1 LQKFQQKALKQTK
14 QKKSKSAEFLMVKEA
29 RGATEGTGNP
39 AFNMSSPDLS
49 AHQTSEKKVI
59 RHDMLDRTLAAHQQ
73 KFRLL
78 ASAEP
83 KGNEYSR
90 NYFDPLTDEEIHPRQ
105 YGMEVSGEVDN
116 RILYDR
122 LTELFH
128 ENGQGGSQDES
139 IVEETLGSEE
149 LVSSGKILGLYKEDG
164 EATSSYSEETERY
177 AQKDIILPGS
187 SSLEQVS
194 TKIYIKKLQ
203 LTLESHGGYGTPE
216 EWKIHGIRSQLSESP
231 VPHPRIQPTSDGVD
245 LKFEGEGLS
254 EYLPMSCL
262 KTDKTFE
269 KYVPLASRSPQPLQ
283 IQMKCIRG
291 LKNKAPQGSYFLKVS
306 LLGRPGGRVLPWC
319 LTEQLKT
326 RTHPVRHDGKFY
338 DVGLYFHESLY
349 VVLPSKKDV
358 KPGAAFLFE
367 LILLRGKYA
376 CLHQVVGWTTFPLY
390 DSNLDV
396 VEGKFKCPL
405 LRGHYDQKLDNFRKI
420 EDLICLDLD
429 HWLCNLYFQVI
440 KLPLHL
446 DDQENHER
454 CIQLPPEF
462 PVCLMAEAEKAE
474 SGVDN
479 TAGLSE
485 KETEKNIC
493 ASRGDEA
500 KSSSLSSQG
509 SISNKIGPCPM
520 DRDLNLSKEDHEL
533 HNKVESNLVIKAGFE
548 VQGIVKQLTFVKSMK
563 ITTLMELNMMSYLFA
578 LLLQTHL
585 VFVVVIDD
593 LQFCD
598 PINTSLLAPQVN
610 FLSLPAKILFPP
622 IYLISFHSVKEKST
636 AWKTGEIEDYSQDT
650 SYLEEL
656 EKHRFSVCCSSVA
669 DSTGSGE
676 FFKHLYFVLAS
687 VFSELQFAQ
696 WQSQGFWYIILL
708 TASLWFLRL
717 YLHYLSQWLFLQ
729 AISIPVTKFHFSPL
743 AVELCYPSSLLH
755 IGEELLLVVMGPL
768 MLNAVVLPLVL
779 IRWGCQVLFAFC
791 PDVLSKLIITMG
803 LWTVLDPLAV
813 FIVDTILGRLS
824 HDGEAPVADA
834 AKLYW
839 MFEKNMQSGILGGV
853 LTVLL
858 YVLLFIISSL
868 ILYLYCLRLHNDS
881 WILDAFQHIHS
892 EETKFFIPYDLE
904 ISNQELSYIVKRSE
918 QWRGLNGE
926 RRKVAVY
933 DYIWKSHGDV
943 QSSISSCDLQQQNET
958 SVSALGPGDVT
969 SHIAV
974 YTVYPSGFQELYR
987 HFLRLS
993 SGAIIEVFGDISGLK
1008 FIPNE
1013 VVTAIQEHL
1022 SEMDSTLE
1030 DSSDIKSRGLK
1041 RIH

>member
-1 LQKFQQKALKQTK
+1 LQKFQQKVLKQTK

-29 RGATEGTGNP
+29 REATEGTGNP

-90 NYFDPLTDEEIHPRQ
+90 NYFDPLTDEEINPRQ
-105 YGMEVSGEVDN
+105 YGMEVSGEADN
-116 RILYDR
+116 RILCDR

-128 ENGQGGSQDES
+128 ESGQGGPQDES
-139 IVEETLGSEE
+139 IVEETFRSGE
-149 LVSSGKILGLYKEDG
+149 LASSGKILGLYKEDG
-164 EATSSYSEETERY
+164 EATSAYSEEIERY
-177 AQKDIILPGS
+177 AQRDIILPGS
-187 SSLEQVS
+187 SSLEQ
-194 TKIYIKKLQ
+194 
-203 LTLESHGGYGTPE
+203 
-216 EWKIHGIRSQLSESP
+216 
-231 VPHPRIQPTSDGVD
+231 
-245 LKFEGEGLS
+245 
-254 EYLPMSCL
+254 
-262 KTDKTFE
+262 
-269 KYVPLASRSPQPLQ
+269 SRSPQPLQ

-319 LTEQLKT
+319 LMEQLKT
-326 RTHPVRHDGKFY
+326 RTHPLRHDGNFY

-367 LILLRGKYA
+367 LILLRGKSA

-429 HWLCNLYFQVI
+429 HWLCNLYFQVV

-446 DDQENHER
+446 DDQNNHER
-454 CIQLPPEF
+454 RIQLPPEF
-462 PVCLMAEAEKAE
+462 PVCLVAEAEKAE

-500 KSSSLSSQG
+500 KSSSLPSQG
-509 SISNKIGPCPM
+509 SVSNKIGPCPT
-520 DRDLNLSKEDHEL
+520 DCGLNLSKEDHEL
-533 HNKVESNLVIKAGFE
+533 HNKVESNLVFKAGFE
-548 VQGIVKQLTFVKSMK
+548 VQGILKQLTLVKS
-563 ITTLMELNMMSYLFA
+563 
-578 LLLQTHL
+578 
-585 VFVVVIDD
+585 
-593 LQFCD
+593 
-598 PINTSLLAPQVN
+598 
-610 FLSLPAKILFPP
+610 
-622 IYLISFHSVKEKST
+622 SVKETST
-636 AWKTGEIEDYSQDT
+636 AWKTGETEDYSQDT

-743 AVELCYPSSLLH
+743 TVELCYPTSLLR
-755 IGEELLLVVMGPL
+755 IGEELLVVVMGPL
-768 MLNAVVLPLVL
+768 MLNAMVLPLVL

-813 FIVDTILGRLS
+813 FIVDTVLGRLS
-824 HDGEAPVADA
+824 HDGETPVADA

-839 MFEKNMQSGILGGV
+839 MFEKTMQSGILGVV

-881 WILDAFQHIHS
+881 WILDAFQRIHS

-926 RRKVAVY
+926 RRK
-933 DYIWKSHGDV
+933 
-943 QSSISSCDLQQQNET
+943 
-958 SVSALGPGDVT
+958 
-969 SHIAV
+969 IA
-974 YTVYPSGFQELYR
+974 
-987 HFLRLS
+987 
-993 SGAIIEVFGDISGLK
+993 
-1008 FIPNE
+1008 
-1013 VVTAIQEHL
+1013 
-1022 SEMDSTLE
+1022 
-1030 DSSDIKSRGLK
+1030 
-1041 RIH
+1041 

>member
-90 NYFDPLTDEEIHPRQ
+90 NYFDPLTDEEIYPRQ

-164 EATSSYSEETERY
+164 EATSAYSKETERY
-177 AQKDIILPGS
+177 ARKDIILPGS
-187 SSLEQVS
+187 SSLEQFLHHS
-194 TKIYIKKLQ
+194 RN
-203 LTLESHGGYGTPE
+203 S
-216 EWKIHGIRSQLSESP
+216 RNLSFLWVE
-231 VPHPRIQPTSDGVD
+231 Q
-245 LKFEGEGLS
+245 
-254 EYLPMSCL
+254 
-262 KTDKTFE
+262 
-269 KYVPLASRSPQPLQ
+269 SRSPQPLQ

-319 LTEQLKT
+319 LMEQLKT
-326 RTHPVRHDGKFY
+326 RTHPVRHDGNFY

-376 CLHQVVGWTTFPLY
+376 RLHQVVGWTTFPLY

-405 LRGHYDQKLDNFRKI
+405 LRGHYDQKLDNVRKI

-509 SISNKIGPCPM
+509 SISNKIGPCRI
-520 DRDLNLSKEDHEL
+520 DRDLSLSKEDHEL

-548 VQGIVKQLTFVKSMK
+548 VQGIVKQLTFVKS
-563 ITTLMELNMMSYLFA
+563 
-578 LLLQTHL
+578 
-585 VFVVVIDD
+585 
-593 LQFCD
+593 
-598 PINTSLLAPQVN
+598 
-610 FLSLPAKILFPP
+610 
-622 IYLISFHSVKEKST
+622 EKST

-717 YLHYLSQWLFLQ
+717 YLHYLSQWLFLW

-743 AVELCYPSSLLH
+743 TVELCYPSSLLR
-755 IGEELLLVVMGPL
+755 IREELLVVVMGPL

-824 HDGEAPVADA
+824 RDGEAPVADA

-839 MFEKNMQSGILGGV
+839 MFEKTMQSGILGVV

-881 WILDAFQHIHS
+881 WILDAFQRIHS

-926 RRKVAVY
+926 RRKVSWFEVDLCFDCTKEAHSV
-933 DYIWKSHGDV
+933 
-943 QSSISSCDLQQQNET
+943 SISVSC
-958 SVSALGPGDVT
+958 
-969 SHIAV
+969 
-974 YTVYPSGFQELYR
+974 
-987 HFLRLS
+987 
-993 SGAIIEVFGDISGLK
+993 
-1008 FIPNE
+1008 
-1013 VVTAIQEHL
+1013 
-1022 SEMDSTLE
+1022 
-1030 DSSDIKSRGLK
+1030 
-1041 RIH
+1041 